1 MRGESLARHPKV
13 RGQSVKQAFS
23 SSPQKLF
30 STSKS
35 KDVLHMMPDEE
46 SESSSPDQSGPDART
61 WVERFGNEL
70 YAYALTRLRDSHASE
85 EVVQET
91 LLAGV
96 KYLHQFRGESS
107 EKSWLMSILR
117 RKIVDYVRGRNRH
130 DRRNAVLQHDGT
142 IDALLSDLGSFDPDL
157 IPEDMDPGRLATDKE
172 LWELV
177 RECLELLPQRQAD
190 AFMLREFEGLS
201 AEDICETLKISRSNL
216 WVLLH
221 RARLRIA
228 ECLFELWRKGDTRK
242 QQKNEG

>member
-1 MRGESLARHPKV
+1 MTPGEENESGP
-13 RGQSVKQAFS
+13 
-23 SSPQKLF
+23 
-30 STSKS
+30 
-35 KDVLHMMPDEE
+35 PDKAE
-46 SESSSPDQSGPDART
+46 PDART

-117 RKIVDYVRGRNRH
+117 RKIVDHVRGRNRH

-142 IDALLSDLGSFDPDL
+142 VDALLSDLGSFDPDL
-157 IPEDMDPGRLATDKE
+157 IPEDMDPRQLVTDKE

-201 AEDICETLKISRSNL
+201 AEDICDALKISRSNL

-228 ECLFELWRKGDTRK
+228 ECLFQLWSKGDTR
-242 QQKNEG
+242 NRPGIEG